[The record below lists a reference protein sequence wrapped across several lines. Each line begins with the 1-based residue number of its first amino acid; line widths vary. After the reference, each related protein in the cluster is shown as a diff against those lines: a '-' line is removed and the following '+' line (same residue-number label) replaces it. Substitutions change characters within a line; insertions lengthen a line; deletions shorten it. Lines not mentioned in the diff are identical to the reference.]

1 MFRVRFSC
9 HSRFSLPLFHIFCHV
24 TPTLSGTFTKSK
36 YKRFF
41 RGLRDVCIAVAIE
54 SCARDSSPL
63 FCHQWNGDRWTREF
77 KKWRKRSCLRFLTL
91 FDTDTLTQ
99 IYVVALT
106 ALLLKNSFKTFFCL
120 SVSGLRLLCF
130 PPTVMSPKVGSR
142 YETFHILIIWTIWI
156 YYIYFERLTSW
167 RDDLTTINCKSITIS
182 CVGANSD
189 TYTVLLF
196 RQWGWWFEI
205 NPDYQALFSA
215 L

>member
-63 FCHQWNGDRWTREF
+63 FCHQWSGDRWTREF

-106 ALLLKNSFKTFFCL
+106 ALLLKNSFKTFFL
-120 SVSGLRLLCF
+120 SFGVRVAVIVLSANGD
-130 PPTVMSPKVGSR
+130 VAKSR
-142 YETFHILIIWTIWI
+142 FTIWNFS
-156 YYIYFERLTSW
+156 YFNNMNNMNLLYLLWTSYVLTW
-167 RDDLTTINCKSITIS
+167 RFNND
-182 CVGANSD
+182 
-189 TYTVLLF
+189 
-196 RQWGWWFEI
+196 
-205 NPDYQALFSA
+205 
-215 L
+215 